1 MTMSGSNT
9 KARDY
14 LLVLRKRAAKPDKV
28 QAMINATPATIT
40 IDYILDER
48 SRELCG
54 EQMRWFDL
62 QRTGKWRDRSTN
74 YSLNGVEMQT
84 RDIKAHYDV
93 RPVPESQIDL
103 MGNSEEEKEAYQNPG
118 Y

>member
-1 MTMSGSNT
+1 
-9 KARDY
+9 
-14 LLVLRKRAAKPDKV
+14 
-28 QAMINATPATIT
+28 
-40 IDYILDER
+40 
-48 SRELCG
+48 
-54 EQMRWFDL
+54 MRWFDL